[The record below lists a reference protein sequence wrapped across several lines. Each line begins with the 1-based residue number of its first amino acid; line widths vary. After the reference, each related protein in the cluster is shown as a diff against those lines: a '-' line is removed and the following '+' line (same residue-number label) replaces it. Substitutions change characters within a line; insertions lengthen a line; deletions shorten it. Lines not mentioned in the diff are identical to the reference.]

1 MLIVITALVLYPL
14 ALGISSFDPYR
25 LGFGNLWF
33 IVGLLIVALAA
44 WFQQYTLIALSISL
58 AVLAWSVGWYESNN
72 LWNYLIDPWVSIYA
86 IFALLKRG
94 VGRLAGLRAS

>member
-1 MLIVITALVLYPL
+1 MLVVITALVLYPM
-14 ALGISSFDPYR
+14 ALGVSTFDPYR

-33 IVGLLIVALAA
+33 IAGLLIVAVVA

-58 AVLAWSVGWYESNN
+58 AVFAWSVGWYESNN

-86 IFALLKRG
+86 LIALVRKSFSRTY
-94 VGRLAGLRAS
+94 RTKSR